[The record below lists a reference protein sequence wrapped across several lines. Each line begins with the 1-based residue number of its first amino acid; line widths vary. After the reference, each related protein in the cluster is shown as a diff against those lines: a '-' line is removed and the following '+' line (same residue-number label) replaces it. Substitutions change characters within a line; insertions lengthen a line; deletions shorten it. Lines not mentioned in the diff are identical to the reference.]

1 MVLNLPGINSTN
13 GWSPK
18 RKPNDSIPQN
28 SLANVAQHKLKCHSR
43 LYEAKTDIL
52 GPFNFFCTDEKY
64 NVTACFFYCRI
75 FCSTSTKPNYIN
87 EPSTDF
93 DNRLSWFTNAK
104 YGMFIHFGL
113 YRQHKT
119 LVKIMK

>member
-1 MVLNLPGINSTN
+1 MKNIMLLLVSFTAV
-13 GWSPK
+13 SFAAH
-18 RKPNDSIPQN
+18 PQN
-28 SLANVAQHKLKCHSR
+28 
-43 LYEAKTDIL
+43 
-52 GPFNFFCTDEKY
+52 
-64 NVTACFFYCRI
+64 
-75 FCSTSTKPNYIN
+75 PNYIN